1 MQDRNAA
8 LAALAGHFWNQRP
21 SVALPL
27 PPSKPSTALGTI
39 PLGSDPPTDPPG
51 NSQQPPPP
59 PLLPNILSA
68 VASQPTA
75 SRVVPKPSSPAHPMP
90 SMKAGDPASPKTQ
103 LPASGAIPT
112 ASYRMRSPR
121 MHQQPL
127 AKASQ
132 TLPVRNNLD
141 PAQPAVPGSPAA
153 TDKADGEA
161 DTGSAQPQVQAGAF
175 KDADMENIASSS
187 AQHAKQAQHDSKL
200 RANRGAHGS
209 QSASTKG
216 GARAKVDAAGIAGWV
231 SQRADT
237 LGSLD
242 SNLPGSVSEREAR
255 AGARRSRQTDRS
267 NAIELQVG
275 QDSTSKQRLVE
286 PLQGGFLSSAEGLAG
301 KAGVSLAAQ
310 TPSAGKASTAGNTSS
325 VSTGK
330 EAAHTR
336 ATGKSRRGS
345 AAAAAASKAEP
356 AGTPSAGR
364 LAGKADSGNTP
375 KTVTQDLNTAG
386 IAGSA
391 GVKSDSRTL
400 DRSLSDREARAAARV
415 SRQAAKVAGQ
425 ALQEAGQTQDETGQA
440 LPEAVRTHY
449 MPGPALQEAGQ
460 TNDEATQT
468 HDTAGQALP
477 GADHNPGEGSQA
489 LARASQAPDKVNQVL
504 KDNLSGP
511 RAPDNMPSTAR
522 AEAGQLLH
530 GTNTLLPSI
539 TAQLVKD
546 SQFGPDSTPTIP
558 QCDGAGDEE
567 AQNAD
572 QLQLAAP
579 PVLANPLSDPSGGSH
594 LSTAGAPVV
603 FLGLQPLHNTSN
615 VTHGPLSYPPTSTVA
630 NPNTVT
636 SPPDRP
642 LDAAGK
648 PPGLQHGTLLSV
660 QAAAATLSDPLNHP
674 PQQQQKSLPSVLEQ
688 IAARYMSQGKV
699 QPSSSIQFTG
709 IASDIPVTKQM
720 AITEPP
726 SLLHSRASDALMPAH
741 MATAQQAE
749 HSTGTRLT
757 DQHRA
762 CTIDPLSVMQN
773 PAAESPRITHNQQL
787 PLQQTRAHLA
797 VPNQAAAQQPSFS
810 SGTLSQTGVPNQATA
825 QRLAF
830 NSDSLPQSPAQT
842 VVPVL
847 ATAQQPAFG
856 IDAAAQPHAQTAVA
870 VHATAQQP
878 AICSSAAAQP
888 AAQTDVPIQATATKL
903 AVRSNSSQA
912 QTHVPAQ
919 ATTQQPAFN
928 NTLPAHPH
936 AQTGVPI
943 QATAPQPALPSN
955 ALHAQTD
962 ALGQATARQLDLIRA
977 QAAIV
982 AAQLSPP
989 QLATQVE

>member
-1 MQDRNAA
+1 
-8 LAALAGHFWNQRP
+8 
-21 SVALPL
+21 
-27 PPSKPSTALGTI
+27 
-39 PLGSDPPTDPPG
+39 
-51 NSQQPPPP
+51 
-59 PLLPNILSA
+59 
-68 VASQPTA
+68 
-75 SRVVPKPSSPAHPMP
+75 MP

-103 LPASGAIPT
+103 LPASSAIPT

-121 MHQQPL
+121 MHQHPL

-132 TLPVRNNLD
+132 ALPVRNNLD

-161 DTGSAQPQVQAGAF
+161 DTGSAQQPQAGAF
-175 KDADMENIASSS
+175 KDADLENIASSS

-200 RANRGAHGS
+200 RANRGAHAS

-216 GARAKVDAAGIAGWV
+216 GVRAKVDAAGTAGWV
-231 SQRADT
+231 SLGADT
-237 LGSLD
+237 LGSPN
-242 SNLPGSVSEREAR
+242 SNLPGSASEREAR
-255 AGARRSRQTDRS
+255 AAARRSRQTDRS
-267 NAIELQVG
+267 NTSELQVG
-275 QDSTSKQRLVE
+275 QDSTSKQRLEE
-286 PLQGGFLSSAEGLAG
+286 PLQGGFLSSTEGLAG
-301 KAGVSLAAQ
+301 KEGVSLAAQ
-310 TPSAGKASTAGNTSS
+310 TPSAGKASTAGNTNS

-336 ATGKSRRGS
+336 AIGKSRRGS
-345 AAAAAASKAEP
+345 AAAAAASKAEL
-356 AGTPSAGR
+356 AGTPSAAR
-364 LAGKADSGNTP
+364 LAGKADSSNTP
-375 KTVTQDLNTAG
+375 QTVTQDLNTAG

-391 GVKSDSRTL
+391 GSAGVKSDSRLL

-415 SRQAAKVAGQ
+415 SRRAAKVAGH
-425 ALQEAGQTQDETGQA
+425 ALQEAGQTQDATGQA
-440 LPEAVRTHY
+440 LPEAVQIHY
-449 MPGPALQEAGQ
+449 TPGPALQEAGQ

-477 GADHNPGEGSQA
+477 GADQNPDEGSQA
-489 LARASQAPDKVNQVL
+489 LAGASQAPDKFNQVL
-504 KDNLSGP
+504 EDNLSGLC
-511 RAPDNMPSTAR
+511 APDNMPSTGR
-522 AEAGQLLH
+522 AEAGQLLR
-530 GTNTLLPSI
+530 GTNTLLSSNA
-539 TAQLVKD
+539 AQLVKD

-558 QCDGAGDEE
+558 QCDGAGDQE
-567 AQNAD
+567 AQDAD

-594 LSTAGAPVV
+594 LSTAGAPVA

-615 VTHGPLSYPPTSTVA
+615 VTHRPLSYPPTSTVA
-630 NPNTVT
+630 NPKTVT

-648 PPGLQHGTLLSV
+648 PPGLQHGTLLSM
-660 QAAAATLSDPLNHP
+660 QAAAATLSDPLDHP

-688 IAARYMSQGKV
+688 IAARYMSQGKM
-699 QPSSSIQFTG
+699 QPNSSIQFTG
-709 IASDIPVTKQM
+709 IASDIPVTRQM

-757 DQHRA
+757 YQHRA
-762 CTIDPLSVMQN
+762 CIIDPLSVMQN
-773 PAAESPRITHNQQL
+773 PAAESTRITHNQQL
-787 PLQQTRAHLA
+787 PLQQTRAHLT
-797 VPNQAAAQQPSFS
+797 VPNQAATQQPSFS
-810 SGTLSQTGVPNQATA
+810 SGTLSQRATQTGMPNQATA
-825 QRLAF
+825 QRPAF
-830 NSDSLPQSPAQT
+830 NSDTLPQSPAQT
-842 VVPVL
+842 DVPVL

-856 IDAAAQPHAQTAVA
+856 IDAAAQPDAQTDVA

-878 AICSSAAAQP
+878 AICSGAAAQP

-903 AVRSNSSQA
+903 AVRSNASHA

-919 ATTQQPAFN
+919 ATTQQPASN

-936 AQTGVPI
+936 AQTGVPT
-943 QATAPQPALPSN
+943 QATAPQPAFRSN

-962 ALGQATARQLDLIRA
+962 ALGEATARQLDLIRA

-989 QLATQVE
+989 LLATQVE